1 MASPSLDE
9 VTLQT
14 LNLLEWRL
22 KRLEFVLNGSDATV
36 DGSNH
41 ASGAGAVV
49 PRMQK
54 LEQSL
59 RRLAGK
65 SDVASE
71 LLKLRRF

>member
-1 MASPSLDE
+1 MATPSLDG

-36 DGSNH
+36 DESNN
-41 ASGAGAVV
+41 ASGTVAVA

-59 RRLAGK
+59 RQLANK
-65 SDVASE
+65 SDVASD